1 MGEIKKATLNQALVL
16 KALAFAAEKHRFQ
29 FRKGEEQTPFI
40 NHPIKVANLLTEVG
54 LITDSATICGAILHD
69 TIEDTIT
76 SCDELKNLFGN
87 EICSLVSEVS
97 DDSLMK
103 PAECKEHQVDYA
115 AMLSEKAKLIRL
127 ADKIANVY
135 DIAHFPPAHWNK
147 QRRKEYLVWSKKVVD
162 QIRGVNVLL
171 DKKFDDVYFEAR
183 KVLSLV

>member
-1 MGEIKKATLNQALVL
+1 MSDSKYNHSIVL

-54 LITDSATICGAILHD
+54 NIEDEATICGAILHD

-76 SCDELKNLFGN
+76 SCADLESMFGE

-97 DDSLMK
+97 DDRFLNPIES
-103 PAECKEHQVDYA
+103 KEHQVDYA
-115 AMLSEKAKLIRL
+115 PFLSDKAKLIRL

-147 QRRKEYLVWSKKVVD
+147 QRRKKYLEWSKKVVD
-162 QIRGVNVLL
+162 QIRGVNADLEQ
-171 DKKFDDVYFEAR
+171 KFDDVYFEAR
-183 KVLSLV
+183 KILSIS